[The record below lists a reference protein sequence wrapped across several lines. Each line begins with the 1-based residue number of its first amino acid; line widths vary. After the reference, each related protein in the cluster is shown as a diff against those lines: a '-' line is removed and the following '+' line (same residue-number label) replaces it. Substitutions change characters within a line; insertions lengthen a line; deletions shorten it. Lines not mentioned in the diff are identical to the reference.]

1 MPDDRRSVGGPRL
14 AARLRLM
21 VLTDPS
27 PACGRSLATVVN
39 ECLDAGATAIQLR
52 DKHASARELFDI
64 SSELLP
70 GIRERGGL
78 FIVNDRFDVAL
89 AAGADGVHL
98 GPEDLPVHEVRM
110 RVPPE
115 FLIGFSAD
123 DPESGREAAEAGAD
137 YLGVGAVFGTTSKP
151 GLEFESIGPER
162 VGAVLQ
168 AAGIPGVGIGG
179 ITAETAAEVVRVG
192 AGVAVFGAVMHA
204 ADPAAAVADLV
215 RAIEIRT

>member
-1 MPDDRRSVGGPRL
+1 MPGGARRAHAPSL

-27 PACGRSLATVVN
+27 PSCGRSLATVVA

-52 DKHASARELFDI
+52 DKQASARELYQI
-64 SSELLP
+64 AREILP
-70 GIRERGGL
+70 GIRARGGL
-78 FIVNDRFDVAL
+78 LIVNDRFDVAL

-98 GPEDLPVHEVRM
+98 GAEDLPVHEVRT
-110 RVPPE
+110 RVPMQ
-115 FLIGFSAD
+115 FLIGFSVD

-151 GLEFESIGPER
+151 DLEFEAIGPER
-162 VGAVLQ
+162 VGEVLQ

-179 ITAETAAEVVRVG
+179 ITAETAAEVARVG
-192 AGVAVFGAVMHA
+192 AGVAVLGAVMHA
-204 ADPAAAVADLV
+204 GDPSAAVADLV
-215 RAIEIRT
+215 RAIEIST